1 MKLLLTTL
9 NSKYI
14 HSSLALKC
22 IYNNICDIKDID
34 INVKEYTINE
44 NIQDVFTDII
54 SYNYDIVAFSCY
66 IWNIEPISR
75 ICEDIK
81 QINKNVKIL
90 LGGPE
95 VSYESYNFM
104 LNNDF
109 VDYIIVD
116 EGELIFRQ
124 FIKSYLDDKD
134 FSKIPSFLYRDKNE
148 IIENEY
154 TPPIENLAFIKG
166 PYDIFDENSIK
177 DKIVYYETSRG
188 CTYNC

>member
-22 IYNNICDIKDID
+22 IYNNICDKKDID

-75 ICEDIK
+75 ICGDIK

-116 EGELIFRQ
+116 EGELIFR
-124 FIKSYLDDKD
+124 
-134 FSKIPSFLYRDKNE
+134 
-148 IIENEY
+148 
-154 TPPIENLAFIKG
+154 
-166 PYDIFDENSIK
+166 
-177 DKIVYYETSRG
+177 
-188 CTYNC
+188 